1 MGKKMSKTQTDK
13 NNDFIDKSESQI
25 ITVSMPKALLSELDA
40 IVSARQRSHFI
51 NEAVSKQIAI
61 VKQTQGIEES
71 AGIWTDEHH
80 PDMQDDKA
88 IDQWLE
94 DTRQDWR

>member
-1 MGKKMSKTQTDK
+1 MSKTPTDK
-13 NNDFIDKSESQI
+13 SSDFLSESESQK

-40 IVSARQRSHFI
+40 IVSARQRSSFI

-61 VKQTQGIEES
+61 AKQTQAIEES
-71 AGIWTDEHH
+71 AGIWTDENH
-80 PDMQDDKA
+80 PDMQDEKA

-94 DTRQDWR
+94 KTRQDWR

>member
-1 MGKKMSKTQTDK
+1 MSKTQSDN
-13 NNDFIDKSESQI
+13 NNDFISDGDSQK
-25 ITVSMPKALLSELDA
+25 ITVSMPKALLSKLDS
-40 IVSARQRSHFI
+40 IVSFKQRSHFI
-51 NEAVSKQIAI
+51 NKAVSKQIAI

-88 IDQWLE
+88 IDKWLE
-94 DTRQDWR
+94 EIRQDWR

>member
-1 MGKKMSKTQTDK
+1 MTVTLKK
-13 NNDFIDKSESQI
+13 SQYLCL
-25 ITVSMPKALLSELDA
+25 KHCCLELDA
-40 IVSARQRSHFI
+40 IVSFKQRSHFI

-88 IDQWLE
+88 IDQWPE
-94 DTRQDWR
+94 NNRQNWSR